1 MIENESE
8 RCTFSSIITVR
19 EGNAKLF
26 AEMRSPLLHLDTWLD
41 SLILDR
47 KVSSGTRL
55 VISAITDDPG
65 AASYLSAQKL
75 ADQATVNV
83 ATVVRTAQ
91 FLGFSGW
98 PAMKSELRHR
108 YLATMTSEG
117 LLTEHAIPRTGL
129 TQATI
134 AADMRNLAVIART
147 IDDEQVKR
155 VARTIAGARRTAVVA
170 SGSYAAPGIQLS
182 HMGQMMGHDIELL
195 TSSGTALVNRIKLL
209 GEGDCFLAC
218 NLWRSSKF
226 VHSVAEIVKARG
238 ASIIVFADRRTPLSD
253 LADEALIVPSE
264 GVSFVPS
271 LVGAMSVV
279 QAVLAELATINPE
292 QTTTAL
298 RDVERLWTALDL
310 VEPV

>member
-1 MIENESE
+1 MLQLE
-8 RCTFSSIITVR
+8 
-19 EGNAKLF
+19 
-26 AEMRSPLLHLDTWLD
+26 TWLE

-55 VISAITDDPG
+55 VVAAIKDDPG
-65 AASYLSAQKL
+65 AASYLSGQKL
-75 ADQATVNV
+75 ADKASVNV
-83 ATVVRTAQ
+83 ATVVRAAQ

-117 LLTEHAIPRTGL
+117 LLSEHSAPTTGL

-134 AADMRNLAVIART
+134 AADMRNLAVIGRS
-147 IDDEQVKR
+147 IDAEQVKR
-155 VARTIAGARRTAVVA
+155 VAGIIAGAGRTAIVA
-170 SGSYAAPGIQLS
+170 SGSYAAPGMQLS

-195 TSSGTALVNRIKLL
+195 TSSGTSLVNRIKLL

-226 VHSVAEIVKARG
+226 VHSVAEIAKARG
-238 ASIIVFADRRTPLSD
+238 ARVVVLADRRSPLSD
-253 LADEALIVPSE
+253 LAEEAFIVPSE

-271 LVGAMSVV
+271 IVGAVSVV
-279 QAVLAELATINPE
+279 QAILAELATINPE
-292 QTTTAL
+292 RTTAAL
-298 RDVERLWTALDL
+298 RDVEALWTALDL

>member
-1 MIENESE
+1 M
-8 RCTFSSIITVR
+8 
-19 EGNAKLF
+19 LQ
-26 AEMRSPLLHLDTWLD
+26 LDAWLE

-55 VISAITDDPG
+55 VIAAIEDDPG

-75 ADQATVNV
+75 AGQAAVNV

-117 LLTEHAIPRTGL
+117 LLAEHAFSTTGL

-134 AADMRNLAVIART
+134 AADLRNLNVIART
-147 IDDEQVKR
+147 IDEQQVKR
-155 VARTIAGARRTAVVA
+155 VAGIIAGAGRTAIVA
-170 SGSYAAPGIQLS
+170 SGSYAAPGVQLS

-195 TSSGTALVNRIKLL
+195 TSSGTGLVNRIKLL

-226 VHSVAEIVKARG
+226 VHSIAEIAKARG
-238 ASIIVFADRRTPLSD
+238 ARIVVLADRRSPLSD
-253 LADEALIVPSE
+253 LAEEAFIVPSE

-271 LVGAMSVV
+271 IVGSVSVV
-279 QAVLAELATINPE
+279 QAILAELATINPE
-292 QTTTAL
+292 QTTAAL
-298 RDVERLWTALDL
+298 RDVEALWTALDL